1 MPPTRKSL
9 RPPGSPAIASR
20 VMRSRGRRLG
30 LLEALPIL
38 GREVLSPAEAA
49 RLCAA
54 RLQANP
60 HDLPFAAI
68 YLLIPGEACAVLAA
82 ATGPGPAWPARIP
95 VAAGGPWR
103 LAQALEQAEPRL
115 VRLED
120 ACAGAE
126 PGREAAVLPLIEP
139 HGSERLGVLVA
150 GRPST
155 RPSDDEQRTWLRLV
169 ASGIAGA
176 LAWARARAAGHRQ
189 KAALEESERRFAGF
203 MSHLPGL
210 AWIKDPDGRYL
221 FVNEPAARAFGR
233 YSEELLGR
241 TDEEIF
247 PAATAADFRRN
258 DERAR
263 AGGGAV
269 ETIETLEHG
278 DGVHHSLVSKFPIP
292 TRAGASLIGGIAVDI
307 TDLKRRERT
316 LLEADRHKDEFLA
329 TLAHEL
335 RNPLAPLRN
344 ALEAMRIAG
353 PEDPVALA
361 QARGIMERQ
370 VEQMVRL
377 IDDLL
382 DLGRISRGKVE
393 LRKERLTLA
402 SVLDCA
408 LETMRPSIDASG
420 RELVVDAPREP
431 LHLEGDLTRLAQ
443 VIANLLDNAI
453 KYTDAGGHIRLH
465 ARRDS
470 GSVLVSVADDGIGIP
485 EDALP
490 RVFTMFT
497 QGHLS
502 TGALRGGLG
511 VGLSIV
517 HKLVALHGGS
527 VEARSDGPGRGA
539 EFVVRLPALE
549 APVEPPPRPRAPAVP
564 RASSRR
570 ILVVDDNEDSAESL
584 ALVLQMKGND
594 VRTARDG
601 REALAVAREFRPQL
615 VLLDIGMPGED
626 GHGVCRRIRAE
637 PWGHDLPVVALTGW
651 GQEEDRRRSLE
662 SGFTQHLL
670 KPVDPGVLDRL
681 LADLPGAPPA
691 AAP

>member
-9 RPPGSPAIASR
+9 RPRPSPAIASR
-20 VMRSRGRRLG
+20 VTRSSGRRLSV
-30 LLEALPIL
+30 LDALSTC
-38 GREVLSPAEAA
+38 GREVPSPAEAA

-54 RLQANP
+54 RLRANP

-68 YLLIPGEACAVLAA
+68 YLLVPDEPCAVLAA
-82 ATGPGPAWPARIP
+82 AAGPGPEWPARIP
-95 VAAGGPWR
+95 LAAGGPWR
-103 LAQALEQAEPRL
+103 FAQALEQAEPLL
-115 VRLED
+115 VRLEG
-120 ACAGAE
+120 ACPRAE
-126 PGREAAVLPLIEP
+126 PGQAAAVLPLIEP
-139 HGSERLGVLVA
+139 QGSERLGVLVA
-150 GRPST
+150 GLSPFQPR
-155 RPSDDEQRTWLRLV
+155 DDEQRTWIRLV
-169 ASGIAGA
+169 ASSIAGA
-176 LAWARARAAGHRQ
+176 LSWARAREAGHRQ
-189 KAALEESERRFAGF
+189 EAALEESERRFAGF

-210 AWIKDPDGRYL
+210 AWIKDADGRYL
-221 FVNEPAARAFGR
+221 FVNEPAERAFGR

-247 PAATAADFRRN
+247 PAATAAEFRTN

-263 AGGGAV
+263 RGGGAV

-292 TRAGASLIGGIAVDI
+292 TRAGASLIGGVAIDI
-307 TDLKRRERT
+307 TDLKRRERS

-344 ALEAMRIAG
+344 GLEAMRIAG
-353 PEDPVALA
+353 SEDPVALA

-382 DLGRISRGKVE
+382 DLSRISRGNVE
-393 LRKERLTLA
+393 LRKQRLTLA

-408 LETMRPSIDASG
+408 LETMRPSLDASG
-420 RELVVDAPREP
+420 RELEVEAPREP

-443 VIANLLDNAI
+443 VISNLLDNAI
-453 KYTDAGGHIRLH
+453 KYTNPGGHIRLH

-470 GSVLVSVADDGIGIP
+470 GSVLVSVADDGIGISQ
-485 EDALP
+485 DVLP
-490 RVFTMFT
+490 RVFTMFA
-497 QGHLS
+497 QGDLA
-502 TGALRGGLG
+502 TGGLRGGLG

-517 HKLVALHGGS
+517 RKLVALHGGS

-549 APVEPPPRPRAPAVP
+549 APVEPSPRPRGPALP

-570 ILVVDDNEDSAESL
+570 ILVVDDDEDSAASL
-584 ALVLQMKGND
+584 ALVLRMKGNN

-601 REALAVAREFRPQL
+601 REALSVAEEFRPQV
-615 VLLDIGMPGED
+615 VLLDIGLPGED
-626 GHGVCRRIRAE
+626 GHGVCRRIRAQ
-637 PWGHDLPVVALTGW
+637 PWGHDLPVVALSGW

-662 SGFTQHLL
+662 SGFAHHLV
-670 KPVDPGVLDRL
+670 KPADPEVLDRL
-681 LADLPGAPPA
+681 LAGLTGAPGAGDS
-691 AAP
+691 